1 MGSLQGDLL
10 DPTHLL
16 ALLPL
21 RPYQVV
27 ADIGCGAGF
36 FTIALAKYLF
46 DGRVY
51 AVDPDQEMLD
61 ALERKLREIRLN
73 NVKLV
78 RSIKDGL
85 GLQEDSLDGVLL
97 PFVLHG
103 VPDTKALMSQVLS
116 SLRRAGWMAV
126 LEWHKQQPEESP
138 VGGPPVEQRLLLQ
151 EVEELA
157 RAAGFRSLEHRDLT
171 TRQYMVLARK

>member
-1 MGSLQGDLL
+1 MGSSQGDLL

-51 AVDPDQEMLD
+51 AVDADQEMLD
-61 ALERKLREIRLN
+61 ALGGKLRDVRLN

-78 RSIKDGL
+78 RSAKESL

-97 PFVLHG
+97 AFVLHG
-103 VPDTKALMSQVLS
+103 VPDKKAVVSQVLS
-116 SLRRAGWMAV
+116 SLRRGGWMAV

-138 VGGPPVEQRLLLQ
+138 VGGPPVEQRLPLQ

-157 RAAGFRSLEHRDLT
+157 RSGGFRSLEHRDLT